1 MKSTLKHWEKVIK
14 FKCIIFYYDYI
25 ESIIS
30 DRLDVERVQ
39 YLAGIKTLDQCKNM
53 DKYNKAKKYFKASKF
68 SIPIDT
74 RVVKSSQLTDEEIRF
89 LFTPKAIHEQEAFPV
104 VNDTNLKS
112 TNKIK
117 SDEKPIAT
125 TDKVDK

>member
-1 MKSTLKHWEKVIK
+1 MKSTLKHWVKVIK

-25 ESIIS
+25 EPIIS
-30 DRLDVERVQ
+30 DRLDVERLQ
-39 YLAGIKTLDQCKNM
+39 YRSGIKTMDQCKNM
-53 DKYNKAKKYFKASKF
+53 YKYNRAKKYFKASNF
-68 SIPIDT
+68 SINT
-74 RVVKSSQLTDEEIRF
+74 KVVKSSQLTDEEIQF

-112 TNKIK
+112 TDKIK

-125 TDKVDK
+125 TDKMDK